1 MRANSAAGAEGELL
15 PSAVRG
21 RILSDH
27 AVLRR
32 MLDRMEVLAR
42 SVLQGKDGL
51 GDELRLQAGALEAGL
66 RAHLELEERI
76 LVPALLEADAWG
88 PQRVERFHAEHER
101 QREMMDAL
109 WRARPL
115 RERPTL
121 EVALV
126 VWGFARLLRE
136 DMASEERIS
145 LNPNVLRDD
154 PL

>member
-1 MRANSAAGAEGELL
+1 MRAPAAGAEGDLL

-27 AVLRR
+27 AVLRG
-32 MLDRMEVLAR
+32 MLDRIEVLAR
-42 SVLQGKDGL
+42 SVLQGKDGP
-51 GDELRLQAGALEAGL
+51 GDELRQQASALQASL

-76 LVPALLEADAWG
+76 LVPTLLEADAWG
-88 PQRVERFHAEHER
+88 PQRVERFHVEHAR
-101 QREMMDAL
+101 QREIMDAL
-109 WRARPL
+109 WFAYPL
-115 RERPTL
+115 CERPML

-126 VWGFARLLRE
+126 VWGFARLLRG

-145 LNPNVLRDD
+145 LNANVLRDA

>member
-1 MRANSAAGAEGELL
+1 MRAPAARAEGDLL
-15 PSAVRG
+15 PSTIRE
-21 RILSDH
+21 RILCDH

-32 MLDRMEVLAR
+32 MLSRIEVLAR
-42 SVLQGKDGL
+42 SVLEGRNGFGQ
-51 GDELRLQAGALEAGL
+51 ELLLQASALEATL
-66 RAHLELEERI
+66 RDHLELEERI

-88 PQRVERFHAEHER
+88 PQRVERFHVEHAR
-101 QREMMDAL
+101 QREIMDAL
-109 WRARPL
+109 WRAHPL

-126 VWGFARLLRE
+126 LWGFARLLRG

-145 LNPNVLRDD
+145 LNANVLRDD